1 MRILGSR
8 FSLAEYWQPCLETL
22 EWKLQPKGVFP
33 QGRPDMRKK
42 LTIFLAA
49 VTAFFVIS
57 PAMFGHHGVSDY
69 DMANVVTWHGTV
81 TGFLFVNPHSL
92 LDFTRKNDQGKV
104 EEWQGELQ
112 SPSMLARRGHWTK
125 DTVKAGDEITI
136 VGCPARNGSKTMFLR
151 KVVLANGEEYPGG

>member
-1 MRILGSR
+1 MRN
-8 FSLAEYWQPCLETL
+8 
-22 EWKLQPKGVFP
+22 KL
-33 QGRPDMRKK
+33 
-42 LTIFLAA
+42 IIYLAA
-49 VTAFFVIS
+49 VTALFVIS

-69 DMANVVTWHGTV
+69 DMTNVVTWHGTV

-125 DTVKAGDEITI
+125 DTVKAGDEITV
-136 VGCPARNGSKTMFLR
+136 VGCPARNGSRTMFLR
-151 KVVLANGEEYPGG
+151 KVVLSNGEEYPGG